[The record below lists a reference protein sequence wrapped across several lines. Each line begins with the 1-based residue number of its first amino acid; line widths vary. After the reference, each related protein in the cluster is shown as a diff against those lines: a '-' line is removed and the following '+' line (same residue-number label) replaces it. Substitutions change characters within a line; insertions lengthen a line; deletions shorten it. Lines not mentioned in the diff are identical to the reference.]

1 MFRCLND
8 FVENKKKTI
17 LVVDDDADLLELS
30 AVALSAKGFGV
41 LQAKDGKEALEWLGR
56 KAAEIN
62 LIILDIVMPVMDGFE
77 FLETMKKK
85 EEYKKISVVVCSNL
99 DSEADRQTAF
109 ALGAKDFYEKVKLN
123 PSQVAEKV
131 KQLLG

>member
-1 MFRCLND
+1 M
-8 FVENKKKTI
+8 ENKKTMI

-30 AVALSAKGFGV
+30 VLSLTAKGFEV
-41 LQAKDGKEALEWLGR
+41 LQAKNGKEALEWLDR
-56 KAAEIN
+56 KGTEIK

-77 FLETMKKK
+77 FLETVKKK
-85 EEYKKISVVVCSNL
+85 DEYKNIPVIIASNL
-99 DSEADRQTAF
+99 ESDADRQAAF
-109 ALGAKDFYEKVKLN
+109 ALGAKDFYEKVKVN